1 MSYFVI
7 RLLRWADETITPSA
21 RYLID
26 CEVIFMARGKK
37 LSPQQVYDIMSSWAV
52 TNNLLETSRELGYA
66 VSTVETI
73 VKRNKDKDEYISLVK
88 QKRADFSA
96 RADKIIDKGL
106 RLLDR
111 QLSRAIDREDE
122 IDELIDEVY
131 NADEDVLSDRDKNE
145 TARRLSRLKL
155 EDIKALT
162 TAIGTLYDKKAL
174 SDGKATSN
182 TEVTFKLPKGFDE
195 YAK

>member
-1 MSYFVI
+1 M
-7 RLLRWADETITPSA
+7 
-21 RYLID
+21 
-26 CEVIFMARGKK
+26 
-37 LSPQQVYDIMSSWAV
+37 
-52 TNNLLETSRELGYA
+52 
-66 VSTVETI
+66 
-73 VKRNKDKDEYISLVK
+73 
-88 QKRADFSA
+88 
-96 RADKIIDKGL
+96 
-106 RLLDR
+106 LDR

>member
-1 MSYFVI
+1 M
-7 RLLRWADETITPSA
+7 
-21 RYLID
+21 
-26 CEVIFMARGKK
+26 EVTVKK
-37 LSPQQVYDIMSSWAV
+37 
-52 TNNLLETSRELGYA
+52 
-66 VSTVETI
+66 
-73 VKRNKDKDEYISLVK
+73 NKDKEEFIELVK

-131 NADEDVLSDRDKNE
+131 SADEDVLSDRDKNE

>member
-1 MSYFVI
+1 
-7 RLLRWADETITPSA
+7 
-21 RYLID
+21 
-26 CEVIFMARGKK
+26 MARGKK
-37 LSPQQVYDIMSSWAV
+37 LKPQQIYDIMSNWAV
-52 TNNLLETSRELGYA
+52 TDNFSETSRELGYA
-66 VSTVETI
+66 VSTVEVI
-73 VKRNKDKDEYISLVK
+73 VKRNKDKEEFIELVK

-111 QLSRAIDREDE
+111 QLSRAIGREDE

-131 NADEDVLSDRDKNE
+131 DAEDVLSDRDKIE
-145 TARRLSRLKL
+145 TAKKLSRLKL

-174 SDGKATSN
+174 TDGKATSN
-182 TEVTFKLPKGFDE
+182 TEIMFRLPEGFDE
-195 YAK
+195 YAE

>member
-1 MSYFVI
+1 
-7 RLLRWADETITPSA
+7 
-21 RYLID
+21 
-26 CEVIFMARGKK
+26 MARGKK
-37 LSPQQVYDIMSSWAV
+37 LKPQQVYDIMSSWAV
-52 TNNLLETSRELGYA
+52 TGNFAETSRELVYA
-66 VSTVETI
+66 VSTVEVI
-73 VKRNKDKDEYISLVK
+73 VKKNKDKEEFIELVK

>member
-1 MSYFVI
+1 
-7 RLLRWADETITPSA
+7 
-21 RYLID
+21 
-26 CEVIFMARGKK
+26 MARGKK
-37 LSPQQVYDIMSSWAV
+37 LKPQQIYDIMSNWAV
-52 TNNLLETSRELGYA
+52 TDNFSETSRELGYA
-66 VSTVETI
+66 VSTVEVI
-73 VKRNKDKDEYISLVK
+73 VKKNKDKEEFIELVK

-111 QLSRAIDREDE
+111 QLSRAIGREDE

-131 NADEDVLSDRDKNE
+131 DAEDVLSDRDKIE
-145 TARRLSRLKL
+145 TAKKLSRLKL

-174 SDGKATSN
+174 TDGKATSN
-182 TEVTFKLPKGFDE
+182 TEIMFRLPEGFDE
-195 YAK
+195 YAE

>member
-1 MSYFVI
+1 
-7 RLLRWADETITPSA
+7 
-21 RYLID
+21 
-26 CEVIFMARGKK
+26 MARGKK
-37 LSPQQVYDIMSSWAV
+37 LKPQQVYDIMSSWAV
-52 TNNLLETSRELGYA
+52 TGNFAETSRELGYA
-66 VSTVETI
+66 VSTVEVI
-73 VKRNKDKDEYISLVK
+73 VKKNKDKEEFIELVK

-131 NADEDVLSDRDKNE
+131 NADEDVLSDRDKDE

>member
-1 MSYFVI
+1 
-7 RLLRWADETITPSA
+7 
-21 RYLID
+21 
-26 CEVIFMARGKK
+26 MARGKK
-37 LSPQQVYDIMSSWAV
+37 LKPQQVYDIMSSWAV
-52 TNNLLETSRELGYA
+52 TGNFMETSRELGYA
-66 VSTVETI
+66 VSTVEVT
-73 VKRNKDKDEYISLVK
+73 VKKNKDKEEFIELVK

-131 NADEDVLSDRDKNE
+131 EADEDVLSDRDKNE

>member
-1 MSYFVI
+1 
-7 RLLRWADETITPSA
+7 
-21 RYLID
+21 
-26 CEVIFMARGKK
+26 MARGKK
-37 LSPQQVYDIMSSWAV
+37 LKPQQVYDIMSSWAV
-52 TNNLLETSRELGYA
+52 TGNFAETSRELCYA
-66 VSTVETI
+66 VSTVEVT
-73 VKRNKDKDEYISLVK
+73 VKKNKDKEEFIELVK

-131 NADEDVLSDRDKNE
+131 EADEDVLSDRDKNE

-182 TEVTFKLPKGFDE
+182 TEVTFKLPEGFDE

>member
-1 MSYFVI
+1 
-7 RLLRWADETITPSA
+7 
-21 RYLID
+21 
-26 CEVIFMARGKK
+26 MARGKK
-37 LSPQQVYDIMSSWAV
+37 LKPQQVYDIMSSWAV
-52 TNNLLETSRELGYA
+52 TGNFAETSRELGYA
-66 VSTVETI
+66 VSTVEVTVI
-73 VKRNKDKDEYISLVK
+73 MNKDKEEFIELVK

-122 IDELIDEVY
+122 IDELIEEVY

>member
-1 MSYFVI
+1 
-7 RLLRWADETITPSA
+7 
-21 RYLID
+21 
-26 CEVIFMARGKK
+26 MARGKK
-37 LSPQQVYDIMSSWAV
+37 LKPQQIYDIMSSWAV
-52 TNNLLETSRELGYA
+52 TDNFSETSRELGYA
-66 VSTVETI
+66 VSTVEVI
-73 VKRNKDKDEYISLVK
+73 VKKNKDKEEFIELVK

-111 QLSRAIDREDE
+111 QLSRAIGREDE

-131 NADEDVLSDRDKNE
+131 DAEDVLSDRDKIE
-145 TARRLSRLKL
+145 TAKKLSRLKL

-174 SDGKATSN
+174 TDGKATSN
-182 TEVTFKLPKGFDE
+182 TEIMFRLPEGFDE
-195 YAK
+195 YAE

>member
-1 MSYFVI
+1 
-7 RLLRWADETITPSA
+7 
-21 RYLID
+21 
-26 CEVIFMARGKK
+26 MARGKK
-37 LSPQQVYDIMSSWAV
+37 LKPQQVYDIMSSWAV
-52 TNNLLETSRELGYA
+52 TGNFAETSRELGYA
-66 VSTVETI
+66 VSTVEVI
-73 VKRNKDKDEYISLVK
+73 VKKNKDKEEFIELVK

-182 TEVTFKLPKGFDE
+182 TEVTFKLPEGFDE